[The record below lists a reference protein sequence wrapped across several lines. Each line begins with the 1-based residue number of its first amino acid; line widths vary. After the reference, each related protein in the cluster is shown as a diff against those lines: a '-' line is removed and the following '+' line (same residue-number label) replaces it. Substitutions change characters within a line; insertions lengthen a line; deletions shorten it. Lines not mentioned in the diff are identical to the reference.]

1 MDCCRKCE
9 GNQGVLAKGLKRL
22 LGRLD
27 LVIHNR
33 TEVVTAERIQVLRG
47 EGIEVVA
54 KIVTEIK
61 KRGWTIIANRKV
73 WM

>member
-9 GNQGVLAKGLKRL
+9 GNQGVLAKGWKRL
-22 LGRLD
+22 LGVLD

-33 TEVVTAERIQVLRG
+33 TEVVTAERIEVLRG

-61 KRGWTIIANRKV
+61 RGV
-73 WM
+73 GL